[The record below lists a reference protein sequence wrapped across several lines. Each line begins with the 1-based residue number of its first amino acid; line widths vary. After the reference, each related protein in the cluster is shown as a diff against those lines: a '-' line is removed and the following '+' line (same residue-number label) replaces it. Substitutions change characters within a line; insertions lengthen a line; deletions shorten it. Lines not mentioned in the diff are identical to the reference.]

1 MKSVVY
7 ILAAALLVLLVTA
20 CGRPSQAIPQTER
33 GNYEKI
39 ISGEKIECS
48 HGLDANGNCLKE
60 GDDGVPTGKYGCYPF
75 CNKKPE

>member
-48 HGLDANGNCLKE
+48 HGLDTNGNYMKE
-60 GDDGVPTGKYGCYPF
+60 AYDGAPTRKYSC
-75 CNKKPE
+75 